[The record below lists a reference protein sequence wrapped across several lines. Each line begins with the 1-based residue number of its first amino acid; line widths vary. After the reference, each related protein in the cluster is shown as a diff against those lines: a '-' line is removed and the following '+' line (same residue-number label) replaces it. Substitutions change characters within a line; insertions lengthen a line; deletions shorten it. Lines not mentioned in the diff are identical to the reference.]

1 MQGSF
6 FSLAA
11 LLLLPIYSASQNLTS
26 SFDEKKERLD
36 SVIVTASRAG
46 ENTPM
51 TYTMIGK
58 DEVKR
63 FDQINSLPMNLKL
76 QPSVVTYNEGGNGLG
91 NSYITVRGSSG
102 SQINVTLNGIT
113 LNDAE
118 SQQVFWVN
126 IPSLS
131 GITTS
136 VQLQRGLGTSA
147 NGAGAFGASV
157 NMSTA
162 SVGEQP
168 FGEAN
173 VSAGSFGTI
182 LTSVSAGT
190 GLTKSGLY
198 FNGTYSKGYTDGYI
212 RNGKVNSQSLFA
224 VLGWMKGDNSLRLTY
239 LSGMQKSGITWDGI
253 DLEQYKKD
261 RRYNGSGKYKDEFG
275 NTHYY
280 DNSTDNYAQ
289 HHLQLNYTHRF
300 NSKFTWTS
308 TFNYTRGDG
317 YDEYYKAKKAFKKYG
332 LPEKT
337 EVNGKEYTSGDIIYR
352 KMMGNNYFVL
362 NSDLKFMSA
371 KAKAVGGV
379 NISKYTGRYFGK
391 VLWSNVFGDKYDY
404 STVKWYENNSVKY
417 DLSAFIRAEYMPFDL
432 LSLYCD
438 LQYRH
443 INLGMQGKDDDKAGI
458 NYKNNWNFFN
468 PRAGL
473 LFNISDRQQVYM
485 SAALG
490 HREPGR
496 KDIKENIKGAI
507 SPIRPEKML
516 DMEFG
521 YKYASERFAFTGN
534 VYFMEYWDMLLET
547 GKLSSSGYKIK
558 ENVARGYRRGVELA
572 ASYIPFKWLKIEG
585 NTAFSMNRLNNYN
598 SYVDVKGGVPYETKV
613 FNYKNTNML
622 MSPSFV
628 GMAQLSFYPVKR
640 MSLSVNGKYVGKQY
654 IDNTSRDE
662 MAIPGYFVS
671 DLALSQTFNLKTG
684 KLGITAYINNVF
696 NNMYYASG
704 WRWESYDKNTQKLSY
719 GIGVYPQ
726 APVNFMLRMT
736 YSF

>member
-300 NSKFTWTS
+300 NSKFTWTT

-362 NSDLKFMSA
+362 NSDLKFTSA

-379 NISKYTGRYFGK
+379 NISKYTGRHFGK

-432 LSLYCD
+432 LNLYCD

-443 INLGMQGKDDDKAGI
+443 INLGMQGKDDDKADI

-496 KDIKENIKGAI
+496 SDIKENIKGAI

-521 YKYASERFAFTGN
+521 YKYASERFEFTGN

-598 SYVDVKGGVPYETKV
+598 SYVDVKGGAPYETKV

-671 DLALSQTFNLKTG
+671 DLALSQTFNLKKG